1 MMLAVP
7 DFTLL
12 TRATA
17 AVAGA
22 ARRWPA
28 ICRPQ
33 LQRAEPVWP
42 AAAKSKQD
50 AWFEQIGGD
59 ASELLDVTLTDA
71 LDEMASGVDAGFG
84 ETLAADLVLSG
95 LKGKA

>member
-12 TRATA
+12 TRATDDV
-17 AVAGA
+17 AVVAS
-22 ARRWPA
+22 RRSGDLPA
-28 ICRPQ
+28 EMPRS
-33 LQRAEPVWP
+33 EPMWP
-42 AAAKSKQD
+42 AAMSKQD
-50 AWFEQIGGD
+50 SWFEQIGGD
-59 ASELLDVTLTDA
+59 TSELLDLALTDA
-71 LDEMASGVDAGFG
+71 LDEIAGCVDAGFG